1 MKKKIFAL
9 ALGLVMALTAFT
21 ACGKDEVKLTTT
33 APAGEEQQNEATGG
47 TKRVA
52 LVMSHLTNAF
62 TTTFSEAAKEEA
74 ESIGV
79 DLTVFDGKKDVATQI
94 DQIESCIAQGYDG
107 IMVEPVSVDGIIP
120 AVKKANEADIPV
132 LAVIQK
138 MSDQSLAAGYVGGN
152 DKGAGKLEMEKAVE
166 ALGGKGSIAVLYG
179 PMGSDAQLIR
189 KEGYD
194 EVLADYP
201 DVKIVFEQTA
211 NWVTDEALKITEN
224 WLASGTGIDAIV
236 SQNDSMAIGA
246 AKAISDAGKTES
258 IPVYGVD
265 ATPDGLDAI
274 EKGTMSGS
282 VSQDTAGMGRLS
294 VQTIVKV
301 LDGEAVEDEVLTQ
314 AIWVTKENVAEFK

>member
-1 MKKKIFAL
+1 
-9 ALGLVMALTAFT
+9 
-21 ACGKDEVKLTTT
+21 
-33 APAGEEQQNEATGG
+33 
-47 TKRVA
+47 
-52 LVMSHLTNAF
+52 
-62 TTTFSEAAKEEA
+62 
-74 ESIGV
+74 
-79 DLTVFDGKKDVATQI
+79 
-94 DQIESCIAQGYDG
+94 
-107 IMVEPVSVDGIIP
+107 
-120 AVKKANEADIPV
+120 
-132 LAVIQK
+132 